1 MRKKFILIF
10 TLSTLLVL
18 FGCSNS
24 NNVSILNDQ
33 TDAKKELLKYDI
45 EQISFSKSFQSIDPS
60 VEIVANNKNNLK
72 LLAHLGLS
80 DYSTVKVNKILMEK
94 SNIDIYV
101 SGDKDDKK
109 TSLSVPKMV
118 INLNKDKIN
127 DLENIKLNILYD
139 DFTPIKIKFN
149 INDVLNKLESHFK
162 ISTKSSPRFDLITK
176 DDNIYWEITYS
187 SIFYKSLR
195 DTPLIN
201 LYALVDANSGEIIE
215 SDKNIISS
223 VLDNGHI
230 LDYIRNQAL
239 IYKQIYKDGE
249 NTKSKEQLYT
259 YNIKTEKKDL
269 LYTSNYKISSGEISP
284 NLKKISFIESSENG
298 NEVYITSNKKS
309 KVYKVPFDDNFNP
322 QVIKWKGNNIL
333 YILGNENNNST
344 IYTYNLA
351 DDKSTLIKKLNKE
364 FEDFSI
370 FNDQFLLIEKSNNR
384 YNKNILL
391 TKDFKEL
398 QRLNNGFSPKFID
411 DENIAYL
418 NKDEDSNINHILL
431 YNLKNEKIIS
441 TIDSDVV
448 SFSVYNNSIIYIK
461 NNPNYNDFTLY
472 NYSIDN
478 KVKSYISYIMC
489 KNVYY
494 NTDNNIL
501 YLNTILPF
509 EDNDIERIYL
519 IDLNNIKDLNNAK
532 NP

>member
-1 MRKKFILIF
+1 
-10 TLSTLLVL
+10 
-18 FGCSNS
+18 
-24 NNVSILNDQ
+24 
-33 TDAKKELLKYDI
+33 
-45 EQISFSKSFQSIDPS
+45 
-60 VEIVANNKNNLK
+60 
-72 LLAHLGLS
+72 
-80 DYSTVKVNKILMEK
+80 
-94 SNIDIYV
+94 
-101 SGDKDDKK
+101 
-109 TSLSVPKMV
+109 
-118 INLNKDKIN
+118 
-127 DLENIKLNILYD
+127 
-139 DFTPIKIKFN
+139 
-149 INDVLNKLESHFK
+149 
-162 ISTKSSPRFDLITK
+162 
-176 DDNIYWEITYS
+176 
-187 SIFYKSLR
+187 FYKSLR

-230 LDYIRNQAL
+230 LDYIRNQDL

-249 NTKSKEQLYT
+249 NTKSKEQIYT
-259 YNIKTEKKDL
+259 YNIKTEKKNL

-398 QRLNNGFSPKFID
+398 QRLNNG
-411 DENIAYL
+411 
-418 NKDEDSNINHILL
+418 
-431 YNLKNEKIIS
+431 
-441 TIDSDVV
+441 
-448 SFSVYNNSIIYIK
+448 
-461 NNPNYNDFTLY
+461 
-472 NYSIDN
+472 
-478 KVKSYISYIMC
+478 
-489 KNVYY
+489 
-494 NTDNNIL
+494 
-501 YLNTILPF
+501 
-509 EDNDIERIYL
+509 
-519 IDLNNIKDLNNAK
+519 
-532 NP
+532 